1 MKKII
6 LYLNILFI
14 LLVLPSCKT
23 TKLTKVT
30 LSEVTHSIFYAPQYV
45 AITKGYFE
53 EEGIKIDLV
62 NAGGADRVMASLLS
76 KDADIGFSGPEATI
90 YVYNNGQSDYMINF
104 AQLTQ
109 KDGSFIVGRTKD
121 EAFTLNKL
129 KGKSILGGRLGGVP
143 EMTLEYVI
151 KKQGLTISRTGF
163 DQDVYVRT
171 DIQFNAM
178 AGSFVNGEGDY
189 TTLFEPTAT
198 SLEKA
203 GKVFVLASVGQFS
216 DYIPY
221 TSYYVTK
228 SYMEKNQEILKKF
241 TKAIYRGQQFITN
254 STDLEVAKEIQ
265 KTFSDLTIEE
275 LVTIVK
281 RYREADVWC
290 KTPYFSSEGLN
301 TLMDVMEEAKEL
313 SKRAPFEKI
322 VDNSF
327 ANDVINNYTSDK

>member
-6 LYLNILFI
+6 LFLNII
-14 LLVLPSCKT
+14 IVMVMVLGCKT
-23 TKLTKVT
+23 NKLTKVT

-53 EEGIKIDLV
+53 EEGLKIDLV

-109 KDGSFIVGRTKD
+109 KDGSFIVGREKD
-121 EAFTLNKL
+121 PSFSLEKL
-129 KGKSILGGRLGGVP
+129 RGKSILGGRLGGVP

-151 KKQGLTISRTGF
+151 KKQGLTVSRTGF
-163 DQDVYVRT
+163 DKDVYVRT

-189 TTLFEPTAT
+189 STLFEPTAT

-203 GKVFVLASVGQFS
+203 GKVHVLASVGQFS

-228 SYMEKNQEILKKF
+228 SYMEKNPLIIEKF
-241 TKAIYRGQQFITN
+241 TKAIYKGQQFVTN
-254 STDLEVAKEIQ
+254 STDQEVATELQ
-265 KTFSDLTIEE
+265 KTFNDLSIDE
-275 LVTIVK
+275 LTTIVK

-290 KTPYFSSEGLN
+290 KTPYFSEKGLN

-313 SKRAPFEKI
+313 SKRAPFDKI
-322 VDNSF
+322 V
-327 ANDVINNYTSDK
+327 NNNFVEKVVKK